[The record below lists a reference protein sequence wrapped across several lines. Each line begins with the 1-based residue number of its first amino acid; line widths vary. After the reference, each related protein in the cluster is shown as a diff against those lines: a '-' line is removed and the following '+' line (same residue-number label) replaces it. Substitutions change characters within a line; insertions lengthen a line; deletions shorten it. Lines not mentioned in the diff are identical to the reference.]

1 MAPKSSIS
9 RSSSSATLQLSPNV
23 RRRHSRSARA
33 EEAASPKAKAKASPK
48 AKGSPKPKASPKA
61 YKGVAKTKS
70 SPNRAP
76 RPLVYFVHHPD
87 MVDSESDVEM
97 SLEDRLYKRQ
107 CLIYRDWVDERDYNA
122 SYNCPPAETL
132 VQAMNREMPRY
143 GWIWDAVAREWTK
156 P

>member
-1 MAPKSSIS
+1 
-9 RSSSSATLQLSPNV
+9 
-23 RRRHSRSARA
+23 
-33 EEAASPKAKAKASPK
+33 
-48 AKGSPKPKASPKA
+48 
-61 YKGVAKTKS
+61 
-70 SPNRAP
+70 
-76 RPLVYFVHHPD
+76 

-122 SYNCPPAETL
+122 SYNCPPGETL

-156 P
+156 PKVPTKIYTREVWQALLFLS